1 MTMTRM
7 LEYFTTLVAA
17 DEGLPL
23 TEAALA
29 LAQDAYPDLDIQGT
43 LAEIDA
49 LVLRLKRRL
58 PDEADIVQ
66 KLQMLNRFFYRELG
80 LAGNLN
86 DYYDPDN
93 SFLHVVVRKRR
104 GIPISLAVLYMEM
117 GQQIGLNVHGIAFPG
132 HFLLRVTTTA
142 GEVMLDPLTGE
153 ALSEAQMVEMLEP
166 YVATS
171 VSRSGDSISNALRA
185 LLAPS
190 LPREILARMLRN
202 LKAIYQQT
210 ERWQR
215 LLAVQ
220 QRMVILLP
228 EQIEER
234 RDRGLAYAKLDF
246 VRAALD
252 DLQLYLD
259 TCPEAEDAAAIET
272 QLADLRQRASHSGR

>member
-1 MTMTRM
+1 MTRM